1 MNFQFLPELAL
12 AVGIFSFAFYE
23 DIMNSAILQSLIRH
37 ILTAIGGALAVKY
50 GVDGD
55 TMNAIVGGASA
66 LAGVAWSIYDKRQP
80 AA

>member
-1 MNFQFLPELAL
+1 MRAFTLPALAL
-12 AVGIFSFAFYE
+12 TAGILSFIYLE
-23 DIMNSAILQSLIRH
+23 DTMNSAILQSLLRH

-66 LAGVAWSIYDKRQP
+66 LAGVAWSVYDKRQR